1 MCFPKVK
8 RRMKKYILKFTVQ
21 ISVFFLTF
29 LLMAGCNSQQKKETL
44 DTEKDNSLSQAEISE
59 GWQLLFDGA
68 TFNGWI
74 GLGRQVVP
82 EGQWQIEDGAI
93 RNVGFGKVKSTAD
106 GQPAAGGDLMTE
118 QTFNNFELY
127 FEWKVLKAGNSGIKY
142 NVSEELSMQHEPKY
156 SALGF
161 EFQLLDDH
169 DEKYKE
175 KLDSVH
181 ISGSLYDLIAAGNTI
196 LKPVGEYN
204 SSKIIINGNHAEH
217 WLNGVKVVAYEFG
230 SARLDSLYQR
240 SKYKDYPNFHVK
252 KKGHIVLQN
261 HSDDAW
267 FKNIK
272 IKEL

>member
-1 MCFPKVK
+1 M
-8 RRMKKYILKFTVQ
+8 T
-21 ISVFFLTF
+21 
-29 LLMAGCNSQQKKETL
+29 GCHSTQKKEIL
-44 DTEKDNSLSQAEISE
+44 DIEKDNSLSQAEISE
-59 GWQLLFDGA
+59 GWQLLFDGT
-68 TFNGWI
+68 TFDGWR

-82 EGQWQIEDGAI
+82 EDQWKIEEGAI
-93 RNVGFGKVKSTAD
+93 RNVNFGEVKSIAD
-106 GQPAAGGDLMTE
+106 GQPIAGGDLMTVK
-118 QTFNNFELY
+118 TFSNFELY
-127 FEWKVLKAGNSGIKY
+127 FEWKVLKAGNSGLKY
-142 NVSEELSMQHEPKY
+142 NVSEELSMQYEPKY

-161 EFQLLDDH
+161 EFQLLDDD
-169 DEKYKE
+169 DEKYRG

-181 ISGSLYDLIAAGNTI
+181 LSGSLYDLIPARNTI

-217 WLNGVKVVAYEFG
+217 WLNGDKVVAYEFG
-230 SARLDSLYQR
+230 SRQLDSLYR
-240 SKYKDYPNFHVK
+240 KSKFKDYPSFHVK